1 MKYLYQAIYRRY
13 RPKTFDELIGQDDIT
28 NVIKNQVDQGKISHA
43 YLFTGTRGT
52 GKTSC
57 AKVMARA
64 VNCLNPQNGNPCN
77 ECANCRS
84 IIDETTLDVVE
95 MDAASNRRIDDI
107 RELKDQVIFPPASLK
122 YKVYIIDEA
131 HMITKEGFNALLKIM
146 EEPPKHLIFILAT
159 TEIDKIPQTIL
170 SRCQRFDFKRIG
182 LEDIER
188 SLSHIAKDL
197 GRDIDEEAIEV
208 IARAADGALRDGQSL
223 LDQVLASSQ
232 GPIDRAMAYQAIGGL
247 DQDRTFDLVDKIRAR
262 DEGGLAQLANEAL
275 KETSPDELL
284 AGLIDHYR
292 DLLLAKTTGQVP
304 GEKDDEAKDAIL
316 DQAKA
321 FDLGQ
326 LADGLELLMDW
337 EERLRLSSSPAS
349 IAFIAI
355 FSLYRLDSRDNL
367 VSRIENLERKLEA
380 MEAGRF
386 RPQLSQENISYD
398 RPDSTYEIPEPSYE
412 DLEAGP
418 WESLPDSEENQIE
431 EADKDPGLGQEPAKA
446 RENTALNENGLNLFK
461 DWSNMVDEI
470 LRLRPMWGLWLN
482 DLRPGNFEDG
492 QLEILIEPG
501 EKTKAHQARQAREDL
516 EYEISTYLGQDLNI
530 VIKEEKLVADKALAK
545 EKDPEEEKINK
556 LKEIFGDKLEIQEE
570 E

>member
-1 MKYLYQAIYRRY
+1 MYQAIYRRY

-28 NVIKNQVDQGKISHA
+28 NIIKNQVDQGKTSHA

-64 VNCLNPQNGNPCN
+64 VNCLDPQNGNPCN
-77 ECANCRS
+77 KCANCRS
-84 IIDETTLDVVE
+84 IIEETTLDVVE

-170 SRCQRFDFKRIG
+170 SRCQRFDFKRID

-188 SLSHIAKDL
+188 SLSHIAGDL

-232 GPIDRAMAYQAIGGL
+232 GPIDKAMAYQAIGGL
-247 DQDRTFDLVDKIRAR
+247 DQNRTFDLVGKIGSR
-262 DEGGLAQLANEAL
+262 DERGLVQLANEAL

-284 AGLIDHYR
+284 AGLIDHYK
-292 DLLLAKTTGQVP
+292 DLLLAKTTGQVS
-304 GEKDDEAKDAIL
+304 GEKEEAAKDAIL
-316 DQAKA
+316 NQAKA
-321 FDLGQ
+321 FDMGQ

-337 EERLRLSSSPAS
+337 EERLRMSSSPAS
-349 IAFIAI
+349 IALVAI

-367 VSRIENLERKLEA
+367 VSRIEKLERKLEA
-380 MEAGRF
+380 IERGGY
-386 RPQLSQENISYD
+386 RPEVSQENVSYD
-398 RPDSTYEIPEPSYE
+398 RPDSSYQMPEPFYE
-412 DLEAGP
+412 DQGAGP
-418 WESLPDSEENQIE
+418 EIWESSPGQAPNQ
-431 EADKDPGLGQEPAKA
+431 AKDPYENPVLEKEPAKVN
-446 RENTALNENGLNLFK
+446 EKPVLNENGLNLFK
-461 DWSNMVDEI
+461 EWSNMVDEI
-470 LRLRPMWGLWLN
+470 LRLKPMWGLWLN
-482 DLRPGNFEDG
+482 DLRPGSFEDG
-492 QLEILIEPG
+492 QLEVLIEPG
-501 EKTKAHQARQAREDL
+501 EKTKAHQARQAREAL
-516 EYEISTYLGQDLNI
+516 EDEISTYLGQDLNI
-530 VIKEEKLVADKALAK
+530 VIKEERLAAPEQVAK
-545 EKDPEEEKINK
+545 EKDPEEEKIGK
-556 LKEIFGDKLEIQEE
+556 LKEIFGDKLKIKEE

>member
-1 MKYLYQAIYRRY
+1 MYQAIYRRY

-28 NVIKNQVDQGKISHA
+28 NIIKNQVDQGKTSHA

-64 VNCLNPQNGNPCN
+64 VNCLDPQNGNPCN
-77 ECANCRS
+77 KCANCRL

-170 SRCQRFDFKRIG
+170 SRCQRFDFKRID

-188 SLSHIAKDL
+188 SLSHIAGDL

-232 GPIDRAMAYQAIGGL
+232 GPIDKAMAYQAIGGL
-247 DQDRTFDLVDKIRAR
+247 DQNRTFDLVGKIGSR
-262 DEGGLAQLANEAL
+262 DERGLVQLANEAL

-284 AGLIDHYR
+284 AGLIDHYK
-292 DLLLAKTTGQVP
+292 DLLLAKTTGQVS
-304 GEKDDEAKDAIL
+304 GEKEEAAKDAIL
-316 DQAKA
+316 NQAKA

-337 EERLRLSSSPAS
+337 EERLRMSSSPAS
-349 IAFIAI
+349 IALVAI

-367 VSRIENLERKLEA
+367 VSRIEKLERKLEA
-380 MEAGRF
+380 IERGGY
-386 RPQLSQENISYD
+386 RPEVSQENVSYD
-398 RPDSTYEIPEPSYE
+398 RPDSSYQMPEPFYE
-412 DLEAGP
+412 DQGAGP
-418 WESLPDSEENQIE
+418 EIWESSPGQAPNQ
-431 EADKDPGLGQEPAKA
+431 AKDPYENPVLEKEPAKVN
-446 RENTALNENGLNLFK
+446 EKPVLNENGLNLFK
-461 DWSNMVDEI
+461 EWSNMVDEI
-470 LRLRPMWGLWLN
+470 LRLKPMWGLWLN
-482 DLRPGNFEDG
+482 DLRPGSFEDG
-492 QLEILIEPG
+492 QLEVLIEPG
-501 EKTKAHQARQAREDL
+501 EKTKAHQARQAREAL
-516 EYEISTYLGQDLNI
+516 EDEISTYLGQDLNI
-530 VIKEEKLVADKALAK
+530 VIKEERLEAPEQVAK
-545 EKDPEEEKINK
+545 EKDPEEEKIGK
-556 LKEIFGDKLEIQEE
+556 LKEIFGDKLKIKEE

>member
-1 MKYLYQAIYRRY
+1 MYQAIYRRY
-13 RPKTFDELIGQDDIT
+13 RPKNFDELIGQDDIT
-28 NVIKNQVDQGKISHA
+28 NIIKNQVDQGKTSHA

-64 VNCLNPQNGNPCN
+64 VNCLDPQNGNPCN
-77 ECANCRS
+77 KCANCRS
-84 IIDETTLDVVE
+84 IIEETTLDVVE

-170 SRCQRFDFKRIG
+170 SRCQRFDFKRID

-188 SLSHIAKDL
+188 SLSHIAGDL

-232 GPIDRAMAYQAIGGL
+232 GPIDKAMAYQAIGGL
-247 DQDRTFDLVDKIRAR
+247 DQNRTFDLVGKIGSR
-262 DEGGLAQLANEAL
+262 DERGLVQLANEAL

-284 AGLIDHYR
+284 AGLIDHYK
-292 DLLLAKTTGQVP
+292 DLLLAKTTGQVS
-304 GEKDDEAKDAIL
+304 GEKEEAAKDAIL
-316 DQAKA
+316 NQAKA
-321 FDLGQ
+321 FDMGQ

-337 EERLRLSSSPAS
+337 EERLRMSSSPAS
-349 IAFIAI
+349 IALVAI

-367 VSRIENLERKLEA
+367 VSRIEKLERKLEA
-380 MEAGRF
+380 IERGGY
-386 RPQLSQENISYD
+386 RPEVSQENVSYD
-398 RPDSTYEIPEPSYE
+398 RPDSSYQMPEPFYE
-412 DLEAGP
+412 DQGAGP
-418 WESLPDSEENQIE
+418 EIWESSPGQAPNQ
-431 EADKDPGLGQEPAKA
+431 AKDPYENPVLEKEPAKVN
-446 RENTALNENGLNLFK
+446 EKPVLNENGLNLFK
-461 DWSNMVDEI
+461 EWSNMVDEI
-470 LRLRPMWGLWLN
+470 LRLKPMWGLWLN
-482 DLRPGNFEDG
+482 DLRPGSFEDG
-492 QLEILIEPG
+492 QLEVLIEPG
-501 EKTKAHQARQAREDL
+501 EKTKAHQARQAREAL
-516 EYEISTYLGQDLNI
+516 EDEISTYLGQDLNI
-530 VIKEEKLVADKALAK
+530 VIKEERLAAPEQVAK
-545 EKDPEEEKINK
+545 EKDPEEEKIGK
-556 LKEIFGDKLEIQEE
+556 LKEIFGDKLKIKEE

>member
-1 MKYLYQAIYRRY
+1 MYQAIYRRY
-13 RPKTFDELIGQDDIT
+13 RPKNFDELIGQDDIT
-28 NVIKNQVDQGKISHA
+28 NIIKNQVDQGKTSHA

-64 VNCLNPQNGNPCN
+64 VNCLDPQNGNPCN
-77 ECANCRS
+77 KCANCRS

-188 SLSHIAKDL
+188 SLSHIAGDL

-232 GPIDRAMAYQAIGGL
+232 GPIDKAMAYQAIGGL
-247 DQDRTFDLVDKIRAR
+247 DQNRTFDLVGKIGSR
-262 DEGGLAQLANEAL
+262 DERGLVQLANEAL

-284 AGLIDHYR
+284 AGLIDHYK
-292 DLLLAKTTGQVP
+292 DLLLAKTTGQVS
-304 GEKDDEAKDAIL
+304 GEKEEAAKDAIL
-316 DQAKA
+316 NQAKA

-337 EERLRLSSSPAS
+337 EERLRMSSSPAS
-349 IAFIAI
+349 IALVAI

-367 VSRIENLERKLEA
+367 VSRIEKLERKLEA
-380 MEAGRF
+380 IERGGY
-386 RPQLSQENISYD
+386 RPEVSQENVSYD
-398 RPDSTYEIPEPSYE
+398 RPDSSYQMPEPFYE
-412 DLEAGP
+412 DQGAGP
-418 WESLPDSEENQIE
+418 EIWESSPGQAPNQ
-431 EADKDPGLGQEPAKA
+431 AKDPYENPVLEKEPAKVN
-446 RENTALNENGLNLFK
+446 EKPVLNENGLNLFK
-461 DWSNMVDEI
+461 EWSNMVDEI
-470 LRLRPMWGLWLN
+470 LRLKPMWGLWLN
-482 DLRPGNFEDG
+482 DLRPGSFEDG
-492 QLEILIEPG
+492 RLEVLIEPG
-501 EKTKAHQARQAREDL
+501 EKTKAHQARQAREAL
-516 EYEISTYLGQDLNI
+516 EDEISTYLGQDLNI
-530 VIKEEKLVADKALAK
+530 VIKEERLAAPEQVAK
-545 EKDPEEEKINK
+545 EKDPEEEKIGK
-556 LKEIFGDKLEIQEE
+556 LKEIFGDKLKIKEE